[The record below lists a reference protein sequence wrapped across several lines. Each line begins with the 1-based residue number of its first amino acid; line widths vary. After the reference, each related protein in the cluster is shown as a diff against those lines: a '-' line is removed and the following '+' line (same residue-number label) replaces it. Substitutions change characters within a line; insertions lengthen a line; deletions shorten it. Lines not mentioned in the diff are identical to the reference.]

1 MKFLATK
8 EVSFGSTPSAIKRR
22 MPKFSPGTSFS
33 KAPSSKTW
41 SPVCTLNGKVLSS
54 FFTTVTA
61 AAAIL
66 RSKSRLRVDPT
77 ASSAFSAVRAL
88 GSKFRTPR
96 FSLRVR
102 IRRTES
108 FKRSSEMSPVWTAS
122 TTALTMVSILVKSA
136 LLRRVVGIKT
146 RSTPALIAIF
156 TASTSPKFLAIASI
170 PMASETITP
179 L

>member
-1 MKFLATK
+1 
-8 EVSFGSTPSAIKRR
+8 

-33 KAPSSKTW
+33 KAPNNRTW
-41 SPVCTLNGKVLSS
+41 SPFWTLNGKVWSS

-66 RSKSRLRVDPT
+66 RSRSRLRLEPT
-77 ASSAFSAVRAL
+77 SSSAFSGVRAL

-102 IRRTES
+102 IRRTDS
-108 FKRSSEMSPVWTAS
+108 FKRSSEMSPVCTAR
-122 TTALTMVSILVKSA
+122 TTSSTMVSILVKSV

-156 TASTSPKFLAIASI
+156 TASTSPKFLAMASI